1 VDKTITK
8 FRWFWTW
15 NDDAEAAWLGKMSAK
30 GLHLASPGFMGFY
43 KFLGG
48 EPRDY
53 IYHLDNLTFNNS
65 DRNVSVKFFRGLGWE
80 YLGQMGA
87 WQYYRKDAKK
97 NAKDIFA
104 DRASRVMMYRRM
116 MLVTG
121 MLFFALALILWS
133 RLETM
138 GAAAET
144 SAATWIITALVLFCA
159 YAVIRLLIRIKQ
171 VGKKRPGESGKD
183 TITK

>member
-1 VDKTITK
+1 MEKTITK
-8 FRWFWTW
+8 FRWFWPW

-30 GLHLASPGFMGFY
+30 GLHLANPGFMGFY

-53 IYHLDNLTFNNS
+53 MYHLDNLTFNKS
-65 DRNVSVKFFRGLGWE
+65 DRDVCVKFFRGLGWE
-80 YLGQMGA
+80 YLGQMWG

-97 NAKDIFA
+97 NSKDIFA
-104 DRASRVMMYRRM
+104 DKATRVMMYRRI
-116 MLVTG
+116 MLAAG
-121 MLFFALALILWS
+121 MFFFALALILWS

-144 SAATWIITALVLFCA
+144 SVLTWITTALILFFA

-171 VGKKRPGESGKD
+171 VGKKK
-183 TITK
+183 